1 MKRIRAVAPKIRRER
16 RWPENLPADPRDPD
30 VVRAKALAPYPA
42 GPPCRTQTAKVR
54 LEETRHDEPDGTGHS
69 PGHRRDRG
77 AGRGRAAGGGQAT
90 RATRGA
96 GTEPAPVP
104 VTADQG
110 QPRPAVT
117 TGAHDGAVHQMAMPL
132 HPPGR
137 PARAVEQ
144 AQHIFHEL
152 HADGRNALC
161 VVCDNQYG
169 SPSLRVPAPVELP
182 QRPPNLPQGALSQ
195 GTEL

>member
-1 MKRIRAVAPKIRRER
+1 MTSPMAPDIPLAIAVI
-16 RWPENLPADPRDPD
+16 
-30 VVRAKALAPYPA
+30 VALAA
-42 GPPCRTQTAKVR
+42 AA
-54 LEETRHDEPDGTGHS
+54 L
-69 PGHRRDRG
+69 
-77 AGRGRAAGGGQAT
+77 RAAARRPGPQ
-90 RATRGA
+90 GA
-96 GTEPAPVP
+96 PGTEPAPVP

-182 QRPPNLPQGALSQ
+182 QRPPNLPQGAPSQ